1 MKFAFGAA
9 MLALGKINNRRELDG
24 IKYVITRGFAVVCQ
38 TDTNCISVQ
47 SVVVVSS
54 FFQR

>member
-38 TDTNCISVQ
+38 TDTNCISVH
-47 SVVVVSS
+47 SVEL
-54 FFQR
+54 RAIHRL